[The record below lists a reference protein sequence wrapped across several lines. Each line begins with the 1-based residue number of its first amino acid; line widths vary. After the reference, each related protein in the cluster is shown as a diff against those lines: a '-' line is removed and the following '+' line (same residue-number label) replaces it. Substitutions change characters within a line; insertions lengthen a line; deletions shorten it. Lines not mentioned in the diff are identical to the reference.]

1 MANRVTGTEVKEI
14 INTSLS
20 AAAVEPFITPA
31 NLIVTG
37 KCSSSGYSAAE
48 LKEIERWLAAHF
60 VAVRDPTLSSVI
72 KQQAGKV
79 SQEYLVGKSNVAS
92 ALESTPYGQQALAM
106 DYQGGLAGVGGGR
119 VATLRMFGLTNEEFD
134 EEDDA

>member
-37 KCSSSGYSAAE
+37 KCSSTYSAAE

-60 VAVRDPTLSSVI
+60 VAIRDPSLSAVI
-72 KQQAGKV
+72 RQQAGKV
-79 SQEYLVGKSNVAS
+79 SQEYLLSRSNITS
-92 ALESTPYGQQALAM
+92 ALETTPYGQQALAM
-106 DYQGGLAGVGGGR
+106 DYQGTLAGVGGGR
-119 VATLRMFGLTNEEFD
+119 TATLRMFGAGNEEFD
-134 EEDDA
+134 EEEDA